1 MYGFSDFSLMVKWKQ
16 SGKVDFFEKNLR
28 IQVDVIFGFWVEWWY
43 LIGGR
48 LSYAIWWWV
57 MAILKSE
64 IFAKATAY
72 AKIVFEDFQIAIIHH
87 QMALESG
94 K

>member
-1 MYGFSDFSLMVKWKQ
+1 
-16 SGKVDFFEKNLR
+16 
-28 IQVDVIFGFWVEWWY
+28 
-43 LIGGR
+43 
-48 LSYAIWWWV
+48 

-72 AKIVFEDFQIAIIHH
+72 AKIVFEDFQIAITHH